1 METLFTTLH
10 VLSAVLIV
18 GPLAIMP
25 MTALRTLRTGDTT
38 RAAAAAAAAARSI
51 RLFSYLSLITA
62 ITGFGVMGMA
72 DPRNDLSITTPWVL
86 ASLLLYSLALLV
98 TLAVT
103 VPAFHHPEEK
113 TRASRYA
120 RATASSGIAT
130 LCLTAVTVL
139 MAWKP

>member
-18 GPLAIMP
+18 GPLVIMP
-25 MTALRTLRTGDTT
+25 MTALRTLRTGDAT
-38 RAAAAAAAAARSI
+38 RATSAARNI

-72 DPRNDLSITTPWVL
+72 DPRYDLSITTPWVL
-86 ASLLLYSLALLV
+86 ASLLLYALALLA

-103 VPAFHHPEEK
+103 VPAFHHPEQK
-113 TRASRYA
+113 TRASRYV